1 MSLETEFIPYEQAL
15 ALKELGF
22 DEPCFGF
29 YDGYIIR
36 LCLFTDCGWKNSMMT
51 YDTQEEILTT
61 PLYQQAFKFLLDII
75 DDDIISITYFYDGS
89 GNLKRIGEGIFFDFN
104 NREDCLIELINQVK
118 IKKQ

>member
-51 YDTQEEILTT
+51 YDTQEEITKD
-61 PLYQQAFKFLLDII
+61 QFLLDHSYINE
-75 DDDIISITYFYDGS
+75 DDLKELGEMYDKYMIE
-89 GNLKRIGEGIFFDFN
+89 NLKTEN
-104 NREDCLIELINQVK
+104 NE
-118 IKKQ
+118 

>member
-15 ALKELGF
+15 ALRELGF

-29 YDGYIIR
+29 YIGDIIR
-36 LCLFTDCGWKNSMMT
+36 LCSFTNYPCKNSIVP
-51 YDTQEEILTT
+51 YDTQEYTVTAI
-61 PLYQQAFKFLLDII
+61 LYQQAFRFLLDQLEFV
-75 DDDIISITYFYDGS
+75 SITYFNDGS